1 MFSIRMRIAR
11 AAFWLALPLGL
22 GLGSAAQGEGSAP
35 DSNSVQIL
43 KTAEELNAERQL
55 PSAKPRSVATTQ
67 VGEDGGIT
75 LNFINADVRDVAR
88 AVLGDFLGLNY
99 EIGNVQGTVTIQT
112 SRPLTRAEVLPALET
127 SLGLNGLALVRRG
140 NTYKVMVLADAP
152 RQSGV
157 APNPRRGEAG
167 YGIEIVPL
175 RYINAAKMQS
185 LLEPLV
191 PSQAIIHADADR
203 NFLVIEG
210 SGPERSAMIEEVA
223 LFDVDWL
230 EGVSFDLL
238 TPRYTDA
245 RNLAKELNAV
255 LGGGDNPLSGV
266 VRIVPIQRLNAVLVV
281 SRQPRY
287 LAQLK
292 TWMERLDQPGKGSD
306 RRVFVYPVRNGD
318 ASDLADVLK
327 HVLFGDTDADQ
338 DVKPDEADIDNFHDT
353 PPPPRSP
360 DKQAPST
367 HSTVAGDTTIT
378 VDKNRNALVIY
389 STPQQY
395 AELEAALRQLDVAPV
410 QVQLEAAIAEVSLN
424 DGLQYGVQ
432 YFYQPSDNHQ
442 IVLSNSKDANIV
454 ASFPGFS
461 YMFTEGTNIRVILS
475 ALSNVTH
482 VEVVSSPEVMVLN
495 KRTATLQVGQQVPI
509 ATAQAVSVSA
519 GAAPFVNTIEYHA
532 TGVIL
537 KDTPSVDQSGMV
549 TMTISQEVSNVS
561 ADSASPLDSPTFEQ
575 RRIRSTVAVH
585 DNETVALGGLI
596 SSSKTRGSSG
606 IPFLS
611 EIPVLGALFGTKKDT
626 GARTEL
632 MVLITPHVIADLGAA
647 RAITD
652 ELRREFPH
660 LEPLLRKR
668 GQ

>member
-1 MFSIRMRIAR
+1 MASL
-11 AAFWLALPLGL
+11 WLALPLGL
-22 GLGSAAQGEGSAP
+22 GLAP
-35 DSNSVQIL
+35 AHGQSSQPDPNGVQVL
-43 KTAEELNAERQL
+43 KTAEELGAERQL
-55 PSAKPRSVATTQ
+55 PAAKVRSVATTQ

-157 APNPRRGEAG
+157 AGNPRRGEAG
-167 YGIEIVPL
+167 YGVEIVPL
-175 RYINAAKMQS
+175 RYISAAKMQS

-238 TPRYTDA
+238 TPRYTDV
-245 RNLAKELNAV
+245 RNLAKELNV
-255 LGGGDNPLSGV
+255 ILGDNSMSAV
-266 VRIVPIQRLNAVLVV
+266 VRIVPIQRLNAVLAV

-292 TWMERLDQPGKGSD
+292 SWVERLDQPGKGSD
-306 RRVFVYPVRNGD
+306 RRIYVYPVRNGD

-327 HVLFGDTDADQ
+327 HVLFGDTG
-338 DVKPDEADIDNFHDT
+338 ADIDVKSADDGIDDFHDQ
-353 PPPPRSP
+353 PPPPAT
-360 DKQAPST
+360 QASDRQPAPHAPVT
-367 HSTVAGDTTIT
+367 GDTTIT

-389 STPQQY
+389 TTPQQY
-395 AELEAALRQLDVAPV
+395 AEFEAALRQLDVAPV
-410 QVQLEAAIAEVSLN
+410 QVQLEAAIAEVSLI

-432 YFYQPSDNHQ
+432 YFYQPSDSHQ
-442 IVLSNSKDANIV
+442 LVLSNSKDANIV

-509 ATAQAVSVSA
+509 ATAQAVSVAA
-519 GAAPFVNTIEYHA
+519 GAAPFVNTIEYHP

-537 KDTPSVDQSGMV
+537 KVTPSVDQSGMV

-561 ADSASPLDSPTFEQ
+561 DSTSPLDSPTFEQ

-596 SSSKTRGSSG
+596 SHSKTSGSDG

-611 EIPVLGALFGTKKDT
+611 EIPVLGALFGTKKES
-626 GARTEL
+626 GNRTEL

-647 RAITD
+647 RAITE

-660 LEPLLRKR
+660 LEPLFRKR